1 MTGSKMVAPRPAG
14 MDQVSASCESSPAQA
29 GIEEKR
35 RPGRPSLPP
44 GLAKSARIELRT
56 SGELA
61 DKAQRLADAAGISR
75 NAWIEALIERAKS

>member
-14 MDQVSASCESSPAQA
+14 MDPASASCESSPAQA
-29 GIEEKR
+29 GIEKR

-56 SGELA
+56 SGDLA
-61 DKAQRLADAAGISR
+61 DKAQRMADAAGISR
-75 NAWIEALIERAKS
+75 NAWIEALIERAKN